1 MNKESKIQTPKY
13 YSEPKLN
20 RFIDKHPEITPIKL
34 AVAENSILQCS
45 TPREY
50 IPLYCLLLLPPQDKN
65 HYTKGAD
72 ELIIQANI
80 FAARP
85 TKFILPKSQDYKIL
99 QGHD

>member
-1 MNKESKIQTPKY
+1 M
-13 YSEPKLN
+13 
-20 RFIDKHPEITPIKL
+20 TPITQTQHPFQHGEVFL
-34 AVAENSILQCS
+34 PLMIL
-45 TPREY
+45 EL
-50 IPLYCLLLLPPQDKN
+50 PLPKILKIRYLCNFKMGGPFHIEKN
-65 HYTKGAD
+65 HYTKGTD

>member
-1 MNKESKIQTPKY
+1 MGGPFHIE
-13 YSEPKLN
+13 
-20 RFIDKHPEITPIKL
+20 
-34 AVAENSILQCS
+34 
-45 TPREY
+45 
-50 IPLYCLLLLPPQDKN
+50 KN
-65 HYTKGAD
+65 HYTKGTD